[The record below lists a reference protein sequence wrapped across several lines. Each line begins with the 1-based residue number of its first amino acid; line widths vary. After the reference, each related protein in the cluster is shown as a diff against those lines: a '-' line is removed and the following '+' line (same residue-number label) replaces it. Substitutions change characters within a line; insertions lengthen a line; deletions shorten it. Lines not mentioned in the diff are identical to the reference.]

1 MIHSTLLRINPEF
14 IEGLMMIGSTYL
26 APDGVWT
33 PSRLLYR
40 TVSSYLTI
48 SPSPPKALRVGWLF
62 VSVPLSL
69 ALRPPR
75 AYILDVCGGH
85 PTLWCLDFPPRCYVG
100 ALSCLP
106 RHLKYII
113 FCLKCQVFYGSKVLT
128 VNFRRSILFE
138 SF

>member
-1 MIHSTLLRINPEF
+1 
-14 IEGLMMIGSTYL
+14 MIGSTYL

-75 AYILDVCGGH
+75 AYILDVCGGQSYSVV
-85 PTLWCLDFPPRCYVG
+85 PG
-100 ALSCLP
+100 LSSPMLHRGTVLSSKAP
-106 RHLKYII
+106 KIYHFLLKM
-113 FCLKCQVFYGSKVLT
+113 S
-128 VNFRRSILFE
+128 
-138 SF
+138 SFLREQSFDGEF